1 MKTIAIVV
9 NVIYYLS
16 LIYMWYKIYSIGKH
30 IIKKNKE
37 HAHQQ
42 ASVPAKEDESLST
55 ETTNKEV
62 ISTTPQYDS
71 EYMRKLKDFIYE
83 KEKHIIF
90 VLCFHCSCGC
100 TSKTGIN

>member
-71 EYMRKLKDFIYE
+71 EYMRKHGKELLIAIALVILVLFIKGFY
-83 KEKHIIF
+83 
-90 VLCFHCSCGC
+90 L
-100 TSKTGIN
+100 